1 MTTIFK
7 SQLDFFNFNLFV
19 TMRGFIE
26 LLTDLSVLL
35 ITAWMKNYEF

>member
-7 SQLDFFNFNLFV
+7 SQIDFFNFNLFV

-26 LLTDLSVLL
+26 LLTDLLVLSNNCL
-35 ITAWMKNYEF
+35 DEKL